1 MSQIQQFFTDLG
13 PIGTSILNILA
24 ALAILVIGYVIARLA
39 ANVVRRLLART
50 SLDERIAQ
58 TLTLEETSNL
68 SIEDIAGRVVF
79 WIIMLFTAVGVLQRL
94 ELPAV
99 ADPINSLLSKVTTEY
114 LPNLGG
120 AVLMLIVAWAVATV
134 IRFLITKATEFL
146 KVDERLTEHGALE
159 DGERVSVSNS
169 LATAAFWFIFLLFI
183 PDILSRLGM
192 SEIAAPVQ
200 DMFSQA
206 ITYIPNIVGAG
217 LILLIGWFIARI
229 LRQIL
234 TNLLAAVGADA
245 LGERAGLSGSR
256 SLSSLVGTVVYTF
269 ILLFTIVSALEEL
282 SIEAISGPA
291 TTMLTTILDAVPGI
305 FGASLVLIVS
315 YYIARLVSG
324 LISDLL
330 VGIGVN
336 EIPER
341 LGISLTGTRTM
352 SELIG
357 YIIQV
362 GIMLFAAISA
372 AELLGS
378 QFLANIITT
387 FVGFAGQ
394 VILALIIF
402 GIGLYLANLAHGF
415 IKSAGGA
422 QSQMTA
428 TIARMAILV
437 LAGAM
442 GLRQMGIAD
451 DIVNLAFGI
460 LLGALGVAAAL
471 AFGLGSREI
480 AGQEV
485 ARLIDN
491 IRSGDSVE

>member
-1 MSQIQQFFTDLG
+1 MSQIQQFFNDFG
-13 PIGTSILNILA
+13 PIGESILNILA
-24 ALAILVIGYVIARLA
+24 ALAILIIGYIIARIA
-39 ANVVRRLLART
+39 AKIVRRLLNRT
-50 SLDERIAQ
+50 SLDEKLAEA
-58 TLTLEETSNL
+58 LTIEESSTL
-68 SIEDIAGRVVF
+68 SIEEIVGRAVF

-94 ELPAV
+94 QLPAV
-99 ADPINSLLSKVTTEY
+99 ADPINSLLNKVTTQY

-120 AVLMLIVAWAVATV
+120 AILTIILALAVATIV
-134 IRFLITKATEFL
+134 RFLIIKATDLL
-146 KVDERLTEHGALE
+146 KVDERLTQHGALE
-159 DGERVSVSNS
+159 EGENVSVSQS
-169 LATAAFWFIFLLFI
+169 IATAVYWFIFLLFL
-183 PDILSRLGM
+183 PSVLSRLGM

-200 DMFSQA
+200 AMFSQA
-206 ITYIPNIVGAG
+206 IAYVPNIVGAG
-217 LILLIGWFIARI
+217 LILLIGWFVARI

-234 TNLLAAVGADA
+234 TNLLAAIGADA
-245 LGERAGLSGSR
+245 LGEKAGLTGTR
-256 SLSSLVGTVVYTF
+256 SLSNLIGTVVYTF
-269 ILLFTIVSALEEL
+269 VLLFTIISALEEL

-305 FGASLVLIVS
+305 FGATLVLIVS
-315 YYIARLVSG
+315 YYIARLVAG

-330 VGIGVN
+330 TGFGVN
-336 EIPER
+336 ELPAK
-341 LGISLTGTRTM
+341 LGINLTGTRTM
-352 SELIG
+352 SQLIG

-394 VILALIIF
+394 VILALVIF
-402 GIGLYLANLAHGF
+402 GIGLYLANLAHNV

-451 DIVNLAFGI
+451 DIVNLTFGI

-480 AGQEV
+480 AGKEV

-491 IRSGDSVE
+491 IRSGE